1 VDDRPASV
9 PEPSPS
15 ARAAAADSP
24 DAPVPV
30 SEPPRQRW
38 RLVVGRAPDAPALA
52 QRELNE
58 AWLTSIV
65 AAGLPLAHSDGTSPK
80 PRISFGAPLPTG
92 MAADAEL
99 IDVVLTERWPAWR
112 VRESLEPVLPDGWRL
127 VRLEDVWLGG
137 PPLAGRVAAGDYRI
151 ELDAAV
157 PIDRPAL
164 ARACAALL
172 SARHVP
178 RQRTKGD
185 RVVDYDLRPL
195 VLDVRVAD
203 DDPPRLM
210 TRTRF
215 HPELGTGRPEEVI
228 GALERML
235 GAPLAVASV
244 VRERLLLVDELDDG
258 ALPQAAVPARVG
270 RK

>member
-1 VDDRPASV
+1 VDDRPATVS
-9 PEPSPS
+9 EE
-15 ARAAAADSP
+15 AAP
-24 DAPVPV
+24 QTN
-30 SEPPRQRW
+30 EPPRQRW

-58 AWLTSIV
+58 AWLASIL

-80 PRISFGAPLPTG
+80 PRISFGAPLPSG
-92 MAADAEL
+92 MAADGEL

-127 VRLEDVWLGG
+127 VGLEDVWLGG

-151 ELDAAV
+151 ELDPAIA
-157 PIDRPAL
+157 IDRAAL
-164 ARACAALL
+164 ARACATLL
-172 SARHVP
+172 SSRHVP

-203 DDPPRLM
+203 DDPPRLIA
-210 TRTRF
+210 RTRF
-215 HPELGTGRPEEVI
+215 HPELGTGRPEEVV
-228 GALERML
+228 GALETTL
-235 GAPLAVASV
+235 GGPLPVAGM
-244 VRERLLLVDELDDG
+244 VRERLLLVDELEDG
-258 ALPQAAVPARVG
+258 DLPQAATAPARVG